1 MASRTNKHQRS
12 TSITVKIA
20 INDNNVD
27 DVNDVNDVNDDVD
40 IFLRT
45 PLRSKNVNGEV
56 CQET

>member
-20 INDNNVD
+20 INDDDVD
-27 DVNDVNDVNDDVD
+27 DVNDVNDDDVD

>member
-12 TSITVKIA
+12 TSITIKIA
-20 INDNNVD
+20 INDD
-27 DVNDVNDVNDDVD
+27 DVNDVNDDDVD

-56 CQET
+56 SQET